1 LKALDEEAVR
11 RQAGGY
17 PVTAMRYLDP
27 HLLQA
32 FVATADIGTVVGAAA
47 HLHRTQAAV
56 SMQIRKLED
65 HVGTMLFE
73 RGPRGLK
80 LTSNGHML
88 MSYAR
93 EILSL
98 NDTFIAHLGGNQ
110 EKGRLRLGVVEDFV
124 ATRLIALLAQYRAM
138 HPGVQIDIIVQPNAR
153 LASMFDSKM
162 LDAVICDVSG
172 IQRKPLGVW
181 SERLYWAVRD
191 DFRFDSAEP
200 FPIVMFDDAC
210 PWRAAAL
217 ATLARGGVDWRIV
230 SEASTLL
237 ATSAAVR
244 AGLGAAPMM
253 NGTVPKGCRIIE
265 PISGSLCPVEITI
278 GLFADAHP
286 TLEARAFIDLV
297 TSGSEPRAIMDL
309 RAIAEGVA
317 AEHLLG

>member
-1 LKALDEEAVR
+1 M
-11 RQAGGY
+11 
-17 PVTAMRYLDP
+17 TMMRYLDP

-47 HLHRTQAAV
+47 HLNRTQAAV

-80 LTSNGHML
+80 MTSNGHML

-124 ATRLIALLAQYRAM
+124 ATRLIAILSQYRAEN
-138 HPGVQIDIIVQPNAR
+138 PAIQIDIIVQPNAR
-153 LASMFDSKM
+153 LAAMFDSKM

-172 IQRKPLGVW
+172 IHRKPLGVW

-191 DFRFDSAEP
+191 DFTIHYDRP
-200 FPIVMFDDAC
+200 LPIVMFDDAC
-210 PWRAAAL
+210 PWRAAAI
-217 ATLARGGVDWRIV
+217 ATLARAGVDWRIV

-253 NGTVPKGCRIIE
+253 NGTVPRGCRIIQ
-265 PISGSLCPVEITI
+265 PIPDSLCPVEITI
-278 GLFADAHP
+278 GLFANAHP
-286 TLEARAFIDLV
+286 TLEARAFIDIV

-309 RAIAEGVA
+309 RAMSDDETAGL
-317 AEHLLG
+317 LLG